1 MRLAFRRSAFALS
14 CGCLVTAGAVG
25 SRAEPIPLPNLDY
38 SVKAKMIGG
47 MTMTSRHSQGKMRMD
62 MNAPGVPLPMTTY
75 IDLKTRKIITVMSV
89 PGMSN
94 MAVEADLGEEETPGV
109 AVGEGRR
116 AGSATVAGEP
126 CDLWQIEGKSKM
138 EKSAN
143 AIVCISRDSIP
154 LQLQATVDGKRETI
168 FEVTEITRGPQ
179 DVKAL
184 TPPANLKPM
193 EIPKGLIPSRK

>member
-14 CGCLVTAGAVG
+14 CAVFLAVGAVPA
-25 SRAEPIPLPNLDY
+25 RAEPIPMPNTDY
-38 SVKAKMIGG
+38 SAKAKMVGG

-62 MNAPGVPLPMTTY
+62 MNAPGVPLPMTAY

-89 PGMSN
+89 PGMSD
-94 MAVEADLGEEETPGV
+94 MAVEANLGEEETPGV

-116 AGSATVAGEP
+116 VGSATVAGEA

-143 AIVCISRDSIP
+143 AVVCISRDSIP
-154 LQLQATVDGKRETI
+154 LQLQATIDGKRETI

-179 DVKAL
+179 DIKAL

>member
-1 MRLAFRRSAFALS
+1 MRLAFRRSALALS
-14 CGCLVTAGAVG
+14 CACFLAAGAMA
-25 SRAEPIPLPNLDY
+25 SRAEPIPLPNTDY
-38 SVKAKMIGG
+38 SVKAKMVGG
-47 MTMTSRHSQGKMRMD
+47 MTMTSRHSKGKIRMD
-62 MNAPGVPLPMTTY
+62 MNAPGMPLPMTAY
-75 IDLKTRKIITVMSV
+75 IDLKTRKIITLMSV

-94 MAVEADLGEEETPGV
+94 MAVEANLGEEETPGV

-116 AGSATVAGEP
+116 VGSASVAGEA

-143 AIVCISRDSIP
+143 AVVCISHDAIP
-154 LQLQATVDGKRETI
+154 LQLQATIDGKRETI

-179 DVKAL
+179 DIKAL

-193 EIPKGLIPSRK
+193 QIPQGMIPSRK